1 MVTAWTDRR
10 HRTALS
16 VAAIGAGL
24 CIAILVASRAKALR
38 PDILPSILLPLLGV
52 AAAFF
57 VWQQRSLGRAAE
69 MARLQRAVIN
79 SSPNAVVT
87 SDNKGQIVSLNPVA
101 ERIFQRSAGKL
112 GSVLISD
119 LISLPGDPDA
129 ESAAPGNMLQKLGE
143 RMILEGRRADGAI
156 FPAEISILRVG
167 TGAQTMF
174 AAYIRDLT
182 EQRSADAVQEAQKER
197 MHQNEKL
204 SAMGSLLAGVAH
216 ELNNPLAILLT
227 QAALLREK
235 APTPDVERRAER
247 IHAAA
252 QRAGRIVKTF
262 LAMARQKA
270 PVKSPTDINGIVD
283 AALELVGYGLRSSGI
298 AIHRDLDPDL
308 PPVNADKELMGQVF
322 ANTIINAQQA
332 LSDRPDPRQ
341 IRIASYR
348 RDGSVVVDIAD
359 NGPGIAEDMRE
370 QIFEP
375 YYTTKPVGAGT
386 GIGLSVCRSV
396 MTAHAGTI
404 EALASIEAGATFQ
417 VVLPA
422 AEPLATSP
430 VAAVRT
436 GVLSILV
443 VDDEIDVAESLAELL
458 DVFGH
463 KAVVMSSAADAL
475 ERLKIQPFDA
485 VFTDLRMPGMNGLS
499 LRLAIKAVDD
509 RLARRTV
516 IMTGDTVMGPRAD
529 DEGSD
534 GLVLEKPFTADTVR
548 ALLDRV
554 RDT

>member
-38 PDILPSILLPLLGV
+38 PDILPLILLPLLGV

-143 RMILEGRRADGAI
+143 TMILEGRRADGAI